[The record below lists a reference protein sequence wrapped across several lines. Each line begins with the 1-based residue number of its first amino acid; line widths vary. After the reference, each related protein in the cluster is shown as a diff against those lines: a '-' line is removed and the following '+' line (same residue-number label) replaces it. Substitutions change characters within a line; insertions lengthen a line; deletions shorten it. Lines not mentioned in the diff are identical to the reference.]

1 MVVLW
6 RRWIFLSSF
15 RFVCVFLLRYFVS
28 LCLSLSFI
36 DPPIAPPN
44 RFSPVSLSL

>member
-28 LCLSLSFI
+28 LCLSLSRLLLYFFAV
-36 DPPIAPPN
+36 DY
-44 RFSPVSLSL
+44 SLSF